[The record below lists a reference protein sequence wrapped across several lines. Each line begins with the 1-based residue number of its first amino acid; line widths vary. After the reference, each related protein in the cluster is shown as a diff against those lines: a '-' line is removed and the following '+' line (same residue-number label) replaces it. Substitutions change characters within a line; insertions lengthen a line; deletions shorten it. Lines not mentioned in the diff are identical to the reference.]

1 MEENT
6 MAILDASGVKDTQ
19 DANDDSWF
27 TSFPAKIW
35 YLKSFSF
42 YPVSEFLSSGVS
54 LFLLIIEV
62 MAFLEAVRLSS
73 LVPENGTA
81 PTRYA
86 EYGFKSISLSIF
98 VFW

>member
-1 MEENT
+1 MEKSSNASRRNNRGMEENT

-19 DANDDSWF
+19 DANDDM
-27 TSFPAKIW
+27 
-35 YLKSFSF
+35 
-42 YPVSEFLSSGVS
+42 
-54 LFLLIIEV
+54 

-98 VFW
+98 VF